1 MISILTC
8 VLTTCDFINS
18 YIFRNCNGL
27 LFTPHRIVSAYKVSY
42 VAFILEGAVTSCLG
56 AQSLVLALP
65 VQIFSEMTGLFSFVP
80 NSSNTQ

>member
-1 MISILTC
+1 MDI
-8 VLTTCDFINS
+8 INS
-18 YIFRNCNGL
+18 YIFRNCSGL
-27 LFTPHRIVSAYKVSY
+27 LFTPRQIISAYKVSY
-42 VAFILEGAVTSCLG
+42 VAFISEGAGSSRWG